1 MFAIDRYR
9 KAESLEDAVR
19 LLSEDPD
26 ARPVAGGT
34 DVLVRLRHGDPGYGN
49 LVDIRGIPALQ
60 GVAGQRDGTVRIG
73 ALVTFSELMDSEL
86 VARRVPVLAEAA
98 ATVGGPQVRNMGTIG
113 GNICNGAV
121 SADTAAPLLVL
132 EARLEIHGT
141 GGRRVVPLAGFH
153 LGPGRVALEPGDVLA
168 AFLIGPAGYRGLG
181 AAYHKYAMRGAMDIA
196 TIGCA
201 AGVRLEGDVVAE
213 LRLAFTVAA
222 PTPVRCPTAEA
233 AAQGRALTDETL
245 DAVAEGAAADVSPR
259 TSWRAPKDLRL
270 HLVRTLARRVV
281 RQAAERAGRRS
292 S

>member
-1 MFAIDRYR
+1 MFPIERYR
-9 KAESLEDAVR
+9 KAGSLEEAVR
-19 LLSEDPD
+19 LLSEDPG

-34 DVLVRLRHGDPGYGN
+34 DVLVRLRHGTPGYGS

-60 GVAGQRDGTVRIG
+60 GIAEHRDGTVRIG
-73 ALVTFSELMDSEL
+73 ALVTFSELMESEI
-86 VARRVPVLAEAA
+86 VAARVPVLAEAA
-98 ATVGGPQVRNMGTIG
+98 GTVGGPQIRNMGTIG

-132 EARLEIHGT
+132 EAELEIHGT

-153 LGPGRVALEPGDVLA
+153 LGPGRVALEQGDVLA
-168 AFLIGPAGYRGLG
+168 AFLIRPGACRGLG

-201 AGVRLEGDVVAE
+201 AGVRLDGGTVAE

-233 AAQGRALTDETL
+233 AAAARALTEETL

-259 TSWRAPKDLRL
+259 TSWRADREFRL
-270 HLVRTLARRVV
+270 HIIRTLARRVV

-292 S
+292 